1 MDPCAST
8 PCLLKACWPQF
19 LCLQNALE
27 WFKHSVFLDL
37 DFGGVPVRWA
47 APESLLEGHYSIY
60 SDVWSVNILADEI
73 LNYAAWPY
81 SDISD
86 ADINDMII
94 NVR

>member
-1 MDPCAST
+1 M
-8 PCLLKACWPQF
+8 
-19 LCLQNALE
+19 
-27 WFKHSVFLDL
+27 

-86 ADINDMII
+86 ADINDMVT
-94 NVR
+94 NVRFVYLYVDIYVSK

>member
-1 MDPCAST
+1 M
-8 PCLLKACWPQF
+8 F
-19 LCLQNALE
+19 
-27 WFKHSVFLDL
+27 FLDL

-86 ADINDMII
+86 ADINDLVT
-94 NVR
+94 NVRFVYLYVFGLFPKLN

>member
-1 MDPCAST
+1 MYNI
-8 PCLLKACWPQF
+8 LK
-19 LCLQNALE
+19 
-27 WFKHSVFLDL
+27 HVDL
-37 DFGGVPVRWA
+37 DFSGVPVRWA

-86 ADINDMII
+86 ADINDMVT
-94 NVR
+94 NVRFVYLYVDISVSK